1 MRHIF
6 NYLFLFIII
15 FSSSISARD
24 YLIIQS
30 TTSTV
35 STGLLEYLGDEFFKE
50 TGIEIRTV
58 GVGTGQAIKN
68 ATRGDADILLVHSKK
83 DEIKFIEE
91 GLGIKRFDLMYND
104 FVIVGPRA
112 DPAKIKNLKD
122 LKSILKIL
130 SSGNFKFISR
140 DDNSGTHKKE
150 VSLWSKFNF
159 NFEEKGWYIK
169 TGSGMISTLNIASEM
184 NAYTIT
190 DRATWITFKNKN
202 FLEVLFEKD
211 ENLFNPY
218 GIIVLNP
225 ENYPHVELE
234 KSNQFINWLLSNQG
248 KNLIKNF
255 KVSNNQLFFIYE

>member
-91 GLGIKRFDLMYND
+91 GLGIKRYDLMYND

-150 VSLWSKFNF
+150 VSLW
-159 NFEEKGWYIK
+159 
-169 TGSGMISTLNIASEM
+169 
-184 NAYTIT
+184 
-190 DRATWITFKNKN
+190 
-202 FLEVLFEKD
+202 
-211 ENLFNPY
+211 
-218 GIIVLNP
+218 
-225 ENYPHVELE
+225 
-234 KSNQFINWLLSNQG
+234 
-248 KNLIKNF
+248 
-255 KVSNNQLFFIYE
+255 

>member
-1 MRHIF
+1 MKNIF
-6 NYLFLFIII
+6 NYLVLFVII
-15 FSSSISARD
+15 FSNTILARD

-35 STGLLEYLGDEFFKE
+35 STGLLEYLSDAFFKE

-68 ATRGDADILLVHSKK
+68 ATRGDADILLVHSKT
-83 DEIKFIEE
+83 DEIKFVEE
-91 GLGIKRFDLMYND
+91 GLGIKRYDLMYND
-104 FVIVGPRA
+104 FVIVGPKA

-122 LKSILKIL
+122 LKSILKNL
-130 SSGNFKFISR
+130 SSGNFKFLSR

-150 VSLWSKFNF
+150 IFLWSKFNF
-159 NFEEKGWYIK
+159 NFKENGSYIK
-169 TGSGMISTLNIASEM
+169 TGSGMISTLNMASEM

-190 DRATWITFKNKN
+190 DRATWIAFKNKD
-202 FLEVLFEKD
+202 FLEILFEGD

-218 GIIVLNP
+218 GIIALNP
-225 ENYPHVELE
+225 EKYPHVEFV
-234 KSNQFINWLLSNQG
+234 KSNQFINWLLSDRG
-248 KNLIKNF
+248 KNLINNF

>member
-1 MRHIF
+1 MKIFF
-6 NYLFLFIII
+6 NYLLFFLII
-15 FSSSISARD
+15 FSNPILARD

-30 TTSTV
+30 TTSTA

-50 TGIEIRTV
+50 TGIEVRTV
-58 GVGTGQAIKN
+58 AVGTGQAIKN

-150 VSLWSKFNF
+150 VSLWSKFDLIL
-159 NFEEKGWYIK
+159 KK
-169 TGSGMISTLNIASEM
+169 R
-184 NAYTIT
+184 
-190 DRATWITFKNKN
+190 D
-202 FLEVLFEKD
+202 
-211 ENLFNPY
+211 
-218 GIIVLNP
+218 GI
-225 ENYPHVELE
+225 
-234 KSNQFINWLLSNQG
+234 
-248 KNLIKNF
+248 
-255 KVSNNQLFFIYE
+255 

>member
-1 MRHIF
+1 MKNIF
-6 NYLFLFIII
+6 KYIALCLIVL
-15 FSSSISARD
+15 SSPILARD

-35 STGLLEYLGDEFFKE
+35 STGLLEYLGETFFKE

-83 DEIKFIEE
+83 DEMKFVEE
-91 GLGIKRFDLMYND
+91 GLGIKRHDLMYNE
-104 FVIVGPRA
+104 FIIVGPKN

-122 LKSILKIL
+122 LKPILKIL

-140 DDNSGTHKKE
+140 NDNSGTHKKE

-159 NFEEKGWYIK
+159 NFEEKGWYVK

-202 FLEVLFEKD
+202 FLEILFEGD

-234 KSNQFINWLLSNQG
+234 KSNQFINWLLSTQG